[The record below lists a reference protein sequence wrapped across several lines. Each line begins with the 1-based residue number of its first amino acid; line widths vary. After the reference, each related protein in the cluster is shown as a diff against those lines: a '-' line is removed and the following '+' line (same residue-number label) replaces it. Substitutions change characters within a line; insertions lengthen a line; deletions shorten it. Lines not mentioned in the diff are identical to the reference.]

1 MKTLVKRMSD
11 GRGDADERIRY
22 IYELGKIHPLTYKHV
37 MLMDYGFKLR
47 FLKVKEGILNEL
59 LSDIQ

>member
-1 MKTLVKRMSD
+1 MIVEVDT
-11 GRGDADERIRY
+11 DERIRY

-37 MLMDYGFKLR
+37 MLMDDGFRLR

-59 LSDIQ
+59 LSDTQ